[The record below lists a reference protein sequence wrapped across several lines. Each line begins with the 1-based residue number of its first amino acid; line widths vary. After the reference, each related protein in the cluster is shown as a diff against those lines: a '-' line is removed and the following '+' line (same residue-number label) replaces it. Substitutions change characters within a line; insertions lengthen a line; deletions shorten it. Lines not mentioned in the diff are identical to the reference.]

1 MKKIISFIL
10 ILITLNTVA
19 QSVDTLK
26 PQSVITDATVFFSGA
41 QITRNA
47 KIRLKPGKHLILI
60 DKLPFEINQQSIQV
74 SGIKESKILSV
85 KHLTVIPSSTIK
97 DKKEKDIEAGI
108 KTIEDRIKNLKSKI
122 SVYDIEEKILLENS
136 NLSSTETTKTV
147 AEIRMAA
154 DFYRE
159 RFNEI
164 RQDKLRLAVELENAG
179 NTIKEQYIELNKIF
193 AEKQRA
199 YSQILVLAE
208 SEKEVGTEIVIS
220 YYIPSAGWEPFY
232 DFRVDDVNKP
242 LSIVYNA
249 NVYQS
254 SGEDWKNVKIR
265 LSTSNPSLSGEVP
278 VLDPWYLGRTPQMK
292 KPDQSGNMSGEIKGK
307 IIDKDTKEP
316 IPFATVIAE
325 INGKQAGGTT
335 SDFDGNYTLKPL
347 AAGYYN
353 MKLSF
358 VGYQPMLMSG
368 VNIRP
373 NQITF
378 QNFEMKS
385 SMVEIGTF
393 EVTDYKVPL
402 IDMDKTSVGYTVTSE
417 EIAKMPNRS
426 SNAIATTV
434 GGVYSVQ
441 KKRVITTDYISNT
454 LRTEVANLE
463 YVIEIPYSI
472 PSDGQD
478 YTLRIKESGVPVEYV
493 HHAIPKL
500 GNDVFLMAE
509 LTDWSSLNLL
519 SGKSGIYY
527 QGTYVGESFI
537 DAEESSDTLRISL
550 GRDKSITI
558 SREGDKEK
566 FDKKT
571 FGNNIREVS
580 GWKITV
586 RNNKN
591 SVVRLIVEDQYPV
604 SERKSIQVEQLG
616 APDAKV
622 ENTTGRLT
630 WKFELQPGEKKEL
643 NFSYSVK
650 YPKYEHLMLD

>member
-10 ILITLNTVA
+10 ILITLNTVG

-292 KPDQSGNMSGEIKGK
+292 KPDQSGNMSGVIKGK
-307 IIDKDTKEP
+307 VIDKDTKEP

-325 INGKQAGGTT
+325 INGNQAGGTT

-402 IDMDKTSVGYTVTSE
+402 VDKDKAVMVGTVSGLE
-417 EIAKMPNRS
+417 SGRPNRS
-426 SNAIATTV
+426 SLAMTTQV
-434 GGVYSVQ
+434 RGASAP
-441 KKRVITTDYISNT
+441 KKVITTDYISNT

-550 GRDKSITI
+550 GRDKSVTI

>member
-1 MKKIISFIL
+1 MKKIIPFIL
-10 ILITLNTVA
+10 ILITLNTYG

-26 PQSVITDATVFFSGA
+26 PSSDITEVTVFFNGA
-41 QITRNA
+41 QITRKA
-47 KIRLKPGKHLILI
+47 KMRLKPGKHLIII

-74 SGIKESKILSV
+74 SGLKESKILSV

-108 KTIEDRIKNLKSKI
+108 KTIEERIKEIRSKI

-136 NLSSTETTKTV
+136 NLSSNETTKTV
-147 AEIRMAA
+147 AEIRMVA

-164 RQDKLRLAVELENAG
+164 RKDKLRLAVELENAG

-199 YSQILVLAE
+199 YSKILVLTE
-208 SEKEVGTEIVIS
+208 NEKESSSDIVVS

-265 LSTSNPSLSGEVP
+265 LSTSNPSLSGEIAN
-278 VLDPWYLGRTPQMK
+278 LEPWYIGRTPQMR
-292 KPDQSGNMSGEIKGK
+292 KPDQSGSMTGEVKGK
-307 IIDKDTKEP
+307 VIDKDTKEP
-316 IPFATVIAE
+316 IPFATIIAE
-325 INGKQAGGTT
+325 VNGNQVAGTT

-358 VGYQPMLMSG
+358 VGYQPMSMSG
-368 VNIRP
+368 VYIRS
-373 NQITF
+373 NMTTF

-385 SMVEIGTF
+385 SMVEIGTY
-393 EVTDYKVPL
+393 EVVDYKVPL
-402 IDMDKTSVGYTVTSE
+402 VDRERKSMGATFSVE
-417 EIAKMPNRS
+417 E
-426 SNAIATTV
+426 IATTV
-434 GGVYSVQ
+434 GGVSMPQ

-454 LRTEVANLE
+454 LNTEVANLE

-478 YTLRIKESGVPVEYV
+478 YTLRIKESGVPVEYM

-500 GNDVFLMAE
+500 GNDVFLTAE
-509 LTDWSSLNLL
+509 LTDWSALNLL

-527 QGTYVGESFI
+527 QGTYVGETYI

-550 GRDKSITI
+550 GRDKSVTI

-591 SVVRLIVEDQYPV
+591 TAVRLIVEDQYPV
-604 SERKSIQVEQLG
+604 SELKSIQVEQLG

-622 ENTTGRLT
+622 DNTNGRIT

-643 NFSYSVK
+643 TFSYSVK

>member
-1 MKKIISFIL
+1 MKKFIPFIL
-10 ILITLNTVA
+10 ILITLNTVG

-179 NTIKEQYIELNKIF
+179 NTIKEQYIALNKIF

-278 VLDPWYLGRTPQMK
+278 ALDPWYLGRPQQMK
-292 KPDQSGNMSGEIKGK
+292 KPNESGNMSGEIKGK
-307 IIDKDTKEP
+307 VIDKDTKEP
-316 IPFATVIAE
+316 IPFVTVVAE

-373 NQITF
+373 NQTTF
-378 QNFEMKS
+378 HNFEMKS
-385 SMVEIGTF
+385 TMVDIEAIQI
-393 EVTDYKVPL
+393 TDYKVPL
-402 IDMDKTSVGYTVTSE
+402 VDRERKSMGATFSVE
-417 EIAKMPNRS
+417 D
-426 SNAIATTV
+426 IATTV
-434 GGVYSVQ
+434 GGVSIPQ

-478 YTLRIKESGVPVEYV
+478 YTLRIKESGVPAEYV

-527 QGTYVGESFI
+527 QGTYVGESYI

-550 GRDKSITI
+550 GRDKSVTI

-622 ENTTGRLT
+622 ESTTGRLT

>member
-1 MKKIISFIL
+1 MKKLIPFIL
-10 ILITLNTVA
+10 ILITLNTYG

-26 PQSVITDATVFFSGA
+26 PSSEITEATVFFNGA
-41 QITRNA
+41 QITRKA
-47 KIRLKPGKHLILI
+47 KMRLKPGKHLIII

-74 SGIKESKILSV
+74 SGLKESKILSV

-108 KTIEDRIKNLKSKI
+108 KTIEERIKEIKSKI

-136 NLSSTETTKTV
+136 NLSSNETTKTV
-147 AEIRMAA
+147 AEIRMVA

-164 RQDKLRLAVELENAG
+164 RKDKLRLAVELENAG

-199 YSQILVLAE
+199 YSKILVLTE
-208 SEKEVGTEIVIS
+208 NEKESSSDIVIS

-265 LSTSNPSLSGEVP
+265 LSTSNPSLSGEIAN
-278 VLDPWYLGRTPQMK
+278 LEPWYLGRTQQMK
-292 KPDQSGNMSGEIKGK
+292 KSNQSSHMTGEVKGK
-307 IIDKDTKEP
+307 VIDKDTKEP
-316 IPFATVIAE
+316 IPFVNIIAE
-325 INGKQAGGTT
+325 VNGSQRGGTT

-347 AAGYYN
+347 AAGNYN
-353 MKLSF
+353 LKLSF

-368 VNIRP
+368 VSIRA

-385 SMVEIGTF
+385 SMVEIGTY
-393 EVTDYKVPL
+393 EVVDYKVPL
-402 IDMDKTSVGYTVTSE
+402 IDMDRTSVGYTVTSE

-426 SNAIATTV
+426 ADVFVTKVRGSSAP
-434 GGVYSVQ
+434 
-441 KKRVITTDYISNT
+441 KKVITTDYISNT
-454 LRTEVANLE
+454 LNTEVANLE

-478 YTLRIKESGVPVEYV
+478 YTLRIKESGVPVEYM

-500 GNDVFLMAE
+500 GNDVFLTAE
-509 LTDWSSLNLL
+509 LTDWSALNLL

-527 QGTYVGESFI
+527 QGTYVGETYI

-550 GRDKSITI
+550 GRDKSVTI

-591 SVVRLIVEDQYPV
+591 TAVRLIVEDQYPV
-604 SERKSIQVEQLG
+604 SELKSIQVEQLG

-622 ENTTGRLT
+622 DNTSGLIT

-643 NFSYSVK
+643 TFSYSVK

>member
-1 MKKIISFIL
+1 MRKIISFIL

-108 KTIEDRIKNLKSKI
+108 KTIEDRIKILKSKI

-316 IPFATVIAE
+316 IPFVNIIAE
-325 INGKQAGGTT
+325 VNGSQRGGTT

-373 NQITF
+373 NQTTF
-378 QNFEMKS
+378 HNFEMKS
-385 SMVEIGTF
+385 TMVDIEAIQI
-393 EVTDYKVPL
+393 TDYKVPL
-402 IDMDKTSVGYTVTSE
+402 VDRERKSMGATFSVE
-417 EIAKMPNRS
+417 D
-426 SNAIATTV
+426 IATTV
-434 GGVYSVQ
+434 GGVSIPQ

-509 LTDWSSLNLL
+509 LTDWSDLNLL

-527 QGTYVGESFI
+527 QGTYVGESYI

-550 GRDKSITI
+550 GRDKSVTI

-591 SVVRLIVEDQYPV
+591 TIVRLIVEDQYPV